1 MGGEGSEVKVLI
13 LKFFVYILESELD
26 GSFYI
31 GQTSN
36 LENRLKRHNDGR
48 NRSTKTKRPW
58 KIVYFEKVNSRSEAI
73 KLEQK
78 IKSQKKRELVRK
90 IEEK

>member
-1 MGGEGSEVKVLI
+1 M
-13 LKFFVYILESELD
+13 KFVVYILESKLD

-36 LENRLKRHNDGR
+36 LENRLKRHNNGK
-48 NRSTKTKRPW
+48 NRSTKAKRPW
-58 KIVYFEKVNSRSEAI
+58 KIIYFEEVNSRSEAI

-78 IKSQKKRELVRK
+78 IKRWKKRELIKKFIKAQKYRGVAQSG
-90 IEEK
+90 